1 MTLAEVMI
9 GSLLAG
15 FIILAGVG
23 MYVNSIETW
32 DHAAARL
39 NVQREASLI
48 VEGMMDEIREG
59 SSVIVSNPGTSVRV
73 YRRTGGADSLMNVY
87 SFAGTELRN
96 QSGVVLLDRISSLS
110 FASPDQKK
118 LIIRVRLEDDMGT
131 TGLSEDDQ
139 GISIEAVAV
148 CRNRG

>member
-32 DHAAARL
+32 DHTAARL

-59 SSVIVSNPGTSVRV
+59 SSVIVSNPGTSVSV

-87 SFAGTELRN
+87 TFAGTELRN
-96 QSGVVLLDRISSLS
+96 RSGTVLLDRVTSLS
-110 FASPDQKK
+110 FTSPYQKK

-131 TGLSEDDQ
+131 SGLSEDDQ

>member
-1 MTLAEVMI
+1 MTLSEVMI

-15 FIILAGVG
+15 FIILAAVG

-32 DHAAARL
+32 DHTAARL
-39 NVQREASLI
+39 NLQREASVV
-48 VEGMMDEIREG
+48 VEGMMDEVREG
-59 SSVIVSNPGTSVRV
+59 SSVIVSNPGTSVSL

-87 SFAGTELRN
+87 SFAGTALTN
-96 QSGVVLLDRISSLS
+96 QSGVVLLDGITALN

-118 LIIRVRLEDDMGT
+118 LTINVRLEDDMGT
-131 TGLSEDDQ
+131 SGISEDDQ
-139 GISIEAVAV
+139 GIHIEAVAV